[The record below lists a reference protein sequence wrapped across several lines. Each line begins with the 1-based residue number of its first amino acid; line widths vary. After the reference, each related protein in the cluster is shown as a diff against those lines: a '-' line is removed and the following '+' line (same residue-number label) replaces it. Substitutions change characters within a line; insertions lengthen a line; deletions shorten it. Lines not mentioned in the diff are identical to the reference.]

1 VKANSSLEKLATQID
16 TELKNASHCAIY
28 APALTQAWPRDGRRR
43 ELQVMSFAQQHG
55 WRLRFYKDGFCA
67 IFDKWPR

>member
-1 VKANSSLEKLATQID
+1 MKANSSLKKLATHIGTQ
-16 TELKNASHCAIY
+16 LNNAPHCAIY
-28 APALTQAWPRDGRRR
+28 APELTEAWPRDGRRR
-43 ELQVMSFAQQHG
+43 ELQVMSFAREHG